1 MNNYLYYP
9 GCSLKGT
16 GIQYEKSLLACLK
29 ALDINVEELPDWNCC
44 GATSYMSVNEKSAF
58 GMAARNISIAEREGK
73 DVLAPCSACYMVLN
87 KAVHYANEY
96 PDLKCSLKKAMNA
109 VNMDFDGNKQEII
122 HPLHMM
128 VYQYG
133 LENIEAKVTNPL
145 KGMKIFPYYGC
156 LIARP
161 QARYDDATYPV
172 SMDMLMGTLGAD
184 VVDHTLKTRC
194 CGGTITGTI
203 SEVGLR
209 MVYILLKEAKKKGA
223 EAIATICPLC
233 QFNLEAYQKKVEK
246 VYNEKFDIPVLYF
259 TQLLGLALGLDEKC
273 LGFGH
278 QIISP
283 RKLLTKNQPL

>member
-1 MNNYLYYP
+1 MKDYLYYP

-16 GIQYEKSLLACLK
+16 GVQYEKSLLACME
-29 ALDINVEELPDWNCC
+29 ALDIKVSELPDWNCC
-44 GATSYMSVNEKSAF
+44 GATSYMAVNEKSAF
-58 GMAARNISIAEREGK
+58 GMAARNIAIAEREEK

-87 KAVHYANEY
+87 KAVTYANEY
-96 PDLKCSLKKAMNA
+96 PDLKCALQKAMNA
-109 VNMDFDGNKQEII
+109 VDMDFDGNRQEII
-122 HPLHMM
+122 HPLHML

-133 LENIEAKVTNPL
+133 LEKIEAQVKRPL

-161 QARYDDATYPV
+161 KAVYDDATYPV

-184 VVDHTLKTRC
+184 VIDHTLKTRC

-223 EAIATICPLC
+223 EAIVTICPLC

-246 VYNEKFDIPVLYF
+246 VYKEKFDLPVLYF
-259 TQLLGLALGLDEKC
+259 TQLLGVALGVEEKK
-273 LGFGH
+273 LGFEH
-278 QIISP
+278 QIISA
-283 RKLLTKNQPL
+283 KNLLTKTQKS